1 MGASFKLPVGTSPV
15 VGETTLRIPEMVL
28 FGGFFDE
35 PKRARPKFSK
45 KEKEMLYEHQKGKCN
60 GCGKKF
66 DIRNLA
72 VDHIKAFSKGGS
84 DRGNN
89 TQLLCTAC
97 NSAKGAG
104 TQAQLKKRLAAQG
117 VIKAQTKTAS
127 KSKAAKKPTAKTR
140 KTGRKRDP
148 LDEFLSAFS

>member
-1 MGASFKLPVGTSPV
+1 
-15 VGETTLRIPEMVL
+15 MV
-28 FGGFFDE
+28 FSGFFEE
-35 PKRARPKFSK
+35 PKQQRARPRFTQ
-45 KEKEMLYEHQKGKCN
+45 KEKEMLYKYQGEKCN
-60 GCGKKF
+60 GCNKKF

-104 TQAQLKKRLAAQG
+104 TQGQLKKRLAQQG
-117 VIKAQTKTAS
+117 VTKEPAKGVS
-127 KSKAAKKPTAKTR
+127 KPAAKKKPATK
-140 KTGRKRDP
+140 KKPVKSKDP
-148 LDEFLSAFS
+148 FADLFNF